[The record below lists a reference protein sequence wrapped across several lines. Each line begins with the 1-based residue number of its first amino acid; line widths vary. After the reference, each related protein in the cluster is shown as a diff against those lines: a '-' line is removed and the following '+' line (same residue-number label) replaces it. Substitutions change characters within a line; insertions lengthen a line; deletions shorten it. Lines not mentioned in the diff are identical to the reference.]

1 MALPYQP
8 RSGTG
13 QNFRATP
20 KIRLNQ
26 APLSKGAVCGQSPQT
41 GGLPPGKLPP
51 PGPRQNAP
59 PSVNGISRRNNPSV
73 LASLGH
79 LPLTREAKTNP
90 AAANRADM
98 ESAPTEVC
106 SNAWP
111 RPSRSAQNIKFIR
124 RGGIHPARERLRHR
138 GVRRGEGTPPYE
150 RPGGCSHPGR
160 PQHPPPFVGADSI
173 SARGLPRRR
182 TPIFS
187 RQPRNLPCRAGV
199 HARRTAAIQNRGVPA
214 AARFA
219 GRCKHRPL
227 QGFVIAHGRSHPG
240 RPQHRRGCAAPPAF
254 CRIILPFRRAACYN
268 RQNHPTKHIRE
279 DDDGTETEKRAAA
292 AAVGAV

>member
-124 RGGIHPARERLRHR
+124 RGGIHPARERLRR
-138 GVRRGEGTPPYE
+138 RRPRRGEGTPPYE
-150 RPGGCSHPGR
+150 RPGGCGHP
-160 PQHPPPFVGADSI
+160 V
-173 SARGLPRRR
+173 
-182 TPIFS
+182 
-187 RQPRNLPCRAGV
+187 CRV
-199 HARRTAAIQNRGVPA
+199 VSES
-214 AARFA
+214 
-219 GRCKHRPL
+219 L
-227 QGFVIAHGRSHPG
+227 
-240 RPQHRRGCAAPPAF
+240 
-254 CRIILPFRRAACYN
+254 
-268 RQNHPTKHIRE
+268 
-279 DDDGTETEKRAAA
+279 
-292 AAVGAV
+292 